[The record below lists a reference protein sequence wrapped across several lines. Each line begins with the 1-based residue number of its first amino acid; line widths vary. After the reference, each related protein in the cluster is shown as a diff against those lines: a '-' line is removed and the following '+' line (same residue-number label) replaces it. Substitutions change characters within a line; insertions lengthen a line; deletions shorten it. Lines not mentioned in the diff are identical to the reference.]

1 MKKICAIIVFL
12 LSLSLSASHVHLSLT
27 GVTNATKFYYCGTTV
42 DSVIVHKPDSV
53 DISDW
58 FGPGVTYIAADSI
71 VITQS
76 IQGHWYCQ
84 YGPNSFIGFY
94 VYFVSIPPTQP
105 WTATDTVKCPE
116 SSIILKGQA
125 TDQPDFTYVWST
137 GSIASQIIVDTPG
150 TYMVTITGA
159 CGSTITDQINVLNY
173 SKPIPNLGADTEICH
188 GNTVTLNPGTFAGYA
203 WSTGVS
209 TPTIA
214 VTIGGTYRVT
224 VTDDNGCHA
233 SDTVTVT
240 FLFPPIPSIKMVSI
254 ETDPTSPYYSNN
266 KVMWETNLTNVD
278 SVFIWRE
285 TTSTIYEEVGKVP
298 YGTGAFTDTVSSK
311 LRSWAYKIQFQD
323 TCENLSALSDYH
335 KTCKVSVNVSVG
347 GFTANWTDYE
357 IEGGEKALLISK
369 YEIYTGEV
377 LNALSYLTYVPG
389 SQNTYGPFA
398 FTDSLVVVAAVITTT
413 TKTEITALSFPIT
426 EYDAV
431 SIGEYQDL
439 LTFDLYP
446 NPSTGDFT
454 VSGEG
459 MLSIYNVIGECIFT
473 ETIDGT
479 KTIHLNNSGI
489 YMVKM
494 TNKQNV
500 TFIQKVII
508 Q

>member
-1 MKKICAIIVFL
+1 M
-12 LSLSLSASHVHLSLT
+12 
-27 GVTNATKFYYCGTTV
+27 
-42 DSVIVHKPDSV
+42 
-53 DISDW
+53 
-58 FGPGVTYIAADSI
+58 
-71 VITQS
+71 
-76 IQGHWYCQ
+76 
-84 YGPNSFIGFY
+84 
-94 VYFVSIPPTQP
+94 
-105 WTATDTVKCPE
+105 
-116 SSIILKGQA
+116 
-125 TDQPDFTYVWST
+125 
-137 GSIASQIIVDTPG
+137 
-150 TYMVTITGA
+150 
-159 CGSTITDQINVLNY
+159 
-173 SKPIPNLGADTEICH
+173 
-188 GNTVTLNPGTFAGYA
+188 
-203 WSTGVS
+203 
-209 TPTIA
+209 
-214 VTIGGTYRVT
+214 
-224 VTDDNGCHA
+224 
-233 SDTVTVT
+233 
-240 FLFPPIPSIKMVSI
+240 
-254 ETDPTSPYYSNN
+254 
-266 KVMWETNLTNVD
+266 
-278 SVFIWRE
+278 
-285 TTSTIYEEVGKVP
+285 
-298 YGTGAFTDTVSSK
+298 
-311 LRSWAYKIQFQD
+311 
-323 TCENLSALSDYH
+323 
-335 KTCKVSVNVSVG
+335 
-347 GFTANWTDYE
+347 TDYE

>member
-1 MKKICAIIVFL
+1 M
-12 LSLSLSASHVHLSLT
+12 
-27 GVTNATKFYYCGTTV
+27 
-42 DSVIVHKPDSV
+42 
-53 DISDW
+53 
-58 FGPGVTYIAADSI
+58 
-71 VITQS
+71 
-76 IQGHWYCQ
+76 
-84 YGPNSFIGFY
+84 
-94 VYFVSIPPTQP
+94 
-105 WTATDTVKCPE
+105 
-116 SSIILKGQA
+116 
-125 TDQPDFTYVWST
+125 
-137 GSIASQIIVDTPG
+137 
-150 TYMVTITGA
+150 
-159 CGSTITDQINVLNY
+159 
-173 SKPIPNLGADTEICH
+173 
-188 GNTVTLNPGTFAGYA
+188 TLNPGTFAGYA
-203 WSTGVS
+203 WNTGVS

-240 FLFPPIPSIKMVSI
+240 FLFPPITSIKMVSI
-254 ETDPTSPYYSNN
+254 ETDPTSPLYSNN
-266 KVMWETNLTNVD
+266 KVMWETDLGNVD
-278 SVFIWRE
+278 SVIVYRE
-285 TTSTIYEEVGKVP
+285 TTTNNYEVVGKVA
-298 YGTGAFTDTVSSK
+298 YNTGAFTDTVSSK

-323 TCENLSALSDYH
+323 TCNNMSGLSDYH
-335 KTCKVSVNVSVG
+335 KTCKVSVNVTVG

-494 TNKQNV
+494 TNKQNA